1 MTPTP
6 PPSQPG
12 CRNQFQ
18 ARPGRHRSIVKG
30 ALFGLV
36 LIVMAVALHQYGGAL
51 SLQSIASKEEALRTL
66 KQSSPL
72 AVTLTALGIY
82 VAATGLSLPGAAG
95 LSLVYG
101 WFFGFGPGLVIV
113 SIASTAGAT
122 LAFLFSRFLLR
133 DWVEARFGERLR
145 GFNEALEREGVFYL
159 FTMRLIPAIPF
170 VVINL
175 VMGLTPM
182 RSGTF
187 WWVSQVGMLP
197 GTAVFV
203 YAGSQFPSLAQ
214 LAEKGASGLLTPKL
228 IGAFV
233 LLGIFPLIAKKTLA
247 AFRQSHSV
255 R

>member
-1 MTPTP
+1 M
-6 PPSQPG
+6 
-12 CRNQFQ
+12 
-18 ARPGRHRSIVKG
+18 VKG

-36 LIVMAVALHQYGGAL
+36 LIVMAVAFHQYGGTL
-51 SLQSIASKEEALRTL
+51 SLPSIASKEEALRTL

-82 VAATGLSLPGAAG
+82 VAATGLSLPGAAA

-145 GFNEALEREGVFYL
+145 GFNEALEREGAFYL
-159 FTMRLIPAIPF
+159 FPLRLIPAIPF

-214 LAEKGASGLLTPKL
+214 LVEKGARGILTPKL

-233 LLGIFPLIAKKTLA
+233 LLGVFPLIAKKALA

>member
-1 MTPTP
+1 M
-6 PPSQPG
+6 
-12 CRNQFQ
+12 
-18 ARPGRHRSIVKG
+18 VKG

-36 LIVMAVALHQYGGAL
+36 LIVMAVAFHQYGGAL
-51 SLQSIASKEEALRTL
+51 SLPSIASKEEALRTL

-82 VAATGLSLPGAAG
+82 VAATGLSLPGAAA

-145 GFNEALEREGVFYL
+145 GFNEALEREGAFYL
-159 FTMRLIPAIPF
+159 FPLRLIPAIPF

-214 LAEKGASGLLTPKL
+214 LVEKGARGILTPKL

-233 LLGIFPLIAKKTLA
+233 LLGVFPLIAKKALA

>member
-1 MTPTP
+1 
-6 PPSQPG
+6 
-12 CRNQFQ
+12 
-18 ARPGRHRSIVKG
+18 
-30 ALFGLV
+30 
-36 LIVMAVALHQYGGAL
+36 
-51 SLQSIASKEEALRTL
+51 
-66 KQSSPL
+66 
-72 AVTLTALGIY
+72 
-82 VAATGLSLPGAAG
+82 
-95 LSLVYG
+95 
-101 WFFGFGPGLVIV
+101 
-113 SIASTAGAT
+113 
-122 LAFLFSRFLLR
+122 
-133 DWVEARFGERLR
+133 
-145 GFNEALEREGVFYL
+145 
-159 FTMRLIPAIPF
+159 MRLIPAIPF

>member
-1 MTPTP
+1 M
-6 PPSQPG
+6 
-12 CRNQFQ
+12 
-18 ARPGRHRSIVKG
+18 VKG

-36 LIVMAVALHQYGGAL
+36 LIVMAVAFHQYGGAL

-214 LAEKGASGLLTPKL
+214 LVEKGARGILTPKL

-233 LLGIFPLIAKKTLA
+233 LLGVFPLIAKKALA

>member
-1 MTPTP
+1 MTPNP

-113 SIASTAGAT
+113 SIGIGVGPGFGTVVMPLETG
-122 LAFLFSRFLLR
+122 FERHPRFQRRVL
-133 DWVEARFGERLR
+133 WRFYCHRR
-145 GFNEALEREGVFYL
+145 
-159 FTMRLIPAIPF
+159 
-170 VVINL
+170 
-175 VMGLTPM
+175 
-182 RSGTF
+182 
-187 WWVSQVGMLP
+187 
-197 GTAVFV
+197 
-203 YAGSQFPSLAQ
+203 
-214 LAEKGASGLLTPKL
+214 
-228 IGAFV
+228 
-233 LLGIFPLIAKKTLA
+233 
-247 AFRQSHSV
+247 
-255 R
+255 